1 MDMTLAIAFL
11 AYLAVLI
18 GFGVLAYRRT
28 KTFDDYYL
36 AGRKLNPWVTA
47 LSAEASSESGWLLLG
62 LPGQAF
68 AQGIGAF
75 WIALGCIS
83 GTFFNWTALAK
94 RLRKITGFF
103 RAITIPD
110 YLESRFEDN
119 SHVLRV
125 ISALLIAVF
134 MGAYVAAQFVASGKA
149 LSVTFGLDYTTAVL
163 IGGAVI
169 LFYTMMGGFFAVAW
183 TDALQALMMI
193 FGLVLIPIVGTI
205 KLGGPAAV
213 WATLAEVTTADS
225 GFLSLRVGKEGL
237 ALATFL
243 IGMIGIG
250 LGYPGQPHVLV
261 RFMAIRKASLMRRS
275 ALLGVIWAVIALY
288 GAVFVGLLARGLLA
302 TAPSDPER
310 VMPLLAIQLLP
321 AWLAGVMI
329 AAAMAAMMSTA
340 DSQLLVAS
348 SSVVQD
354 FYHKTFGGEP
364 NPKMLVL
371 LSRIATLLIGVVAIL
386 IALGQDPENPVGVVF
401 WLVLYAWGGLAAS
414 FGPVLVLSV
423 YWKRVTKAGAIA
435 GMVTGSSVVILWK
448 NACAIS
454 DALCDKVPGPM
465 EVFLRG
471 FATWSERLYEL
482 VPGLVVSLLAVLVV
496 SSLTRPP
503 SGQATGAVD

>member
-1 MDMTLAIAFL
+1 MDFSLALAFI
-11 AYLAVLI
+11 AYLAVLVV
-18 GFGVLAYRRT
+18 FGVLAFRRT
-28 KTFDDYYL
+28 RTFDDYYL
-36 AGRKLNPWVTA
+36 AGRRLNPWVTA
-47 LSAEASSESGWLLLG
+47 LSAEASAESGWLLLG

-68 AQGIGAF
+68 SQGIGAF

-83 GTFFNWTALAK
+83 GTFFNWTALAG

-119 SHVLRV
+119 SRVLRI
-125 ISALLIAVF
+125 ISAILIAVF
-134 MGAYVAAQFVASGKA
+134 MSAYVAAQFVASGKA
-149 LSVTFGLDYTTAVL
+149 LSVTFGLDYQTAVL
-163 IGGAVI
+163 IGGATI

-193 FGLVLIPIVGTI
+193 FGLVLIPILGTI
-205 KLGGPAAV
+205 KLGGPAGV
-213 WATLAEVTTADS
+213 WSRLADVTASDS

-261 RFMAIRKASLMRRS
+261 RFMAIKKASLVKRS
-275 ALLGVIWAVIALY
+275 ALLGVIWAVLALY
-288 GAVFVGLLARGLLA
+288 GAVFVGLLARGIL
-302 TAPSDPER
+302 TSAPADPER
-310 VMPLLAIQLLP
+310 VMPLLAIELLP

-348 SSVVQD
+348 SSIVQD
-354 FYHKTFGGEP
+354 FYHKTFRREP
-364 NPKMLVL
+364 DARMLVL
-371 LSRIATLLIGVVAIL
+371 LSRVVTLVVGAIAVLV
-386 IALGQDPENPVGVVF
+386 ALGQDPNNPVGVVF

-423 YWKRVTKAGAIA
+423 YWKRVTRAGAIA
-435 GMVTGSSVVILWK
+435 GMLTGSAMVILWK

-454 DALCDKVPGPM
+454 DALCGRVPGPM
-465 EVFLRG
+465 ETMLRG
-471 FATWSERLYEL
+471 FAAWSDWLYEL
-482 VPGLVVSLLAVLVV
+482 VPGLVVSFIVVVVV
-496 SSLTRPP
+496 SLLTRPP
-503 SGQATGAVD
+503 SDSVTQAVD